1 MESGVAFLLQE
12 SRKSGRPIRVMNPV
26 CFQEGDLSM
35 DIRQQRKEDAEERRM
50 RAKYEY
56 PFKQELAD
64 ARRERDYYKR
74 LISENNHV
82 FASSEHFKKLK
93 ENLEEEKGNY
103 EKTIASL
110 KRTNETWKKERENLQ
125 FRFDAIKNRLK
136 WAEEVIEKLV
146 KQRDDLRRNGCKD
159 SPVAP
164 HVIDLTPMVE
174 TAAYNTELIQKNKF
188 LEGKLH
194 EIVTAYNRLVFLTR
208 EKLGANAPTQTEVDG
223 QNK

>member
-1 MESGVAFLLQE
+1 
-12 SRKSGRPIRVMNPV
+12 
-26 CFQEGDLSM
+26 M

-74 LISENNHV
+74 LISENKHV
-82 FASSEHFKKLK
+82 FASSEHFEKLK
-93 ENLEEEKGNY
+93 ENLEEEKVNY
-103 EKTIASL
+103 EKTISSL
-110 KRTNETWKKERENLQ
+110 RRTNETWKKEHGNLQ

-146 KQRDDLRRNGCKD
+146 KQRDSKGENPSKNK
-159 SPVAP
+159 V
-164 HVIDLTPMVE
+164 VDLTPMVE

-208 EKLGANAPTQTEVDG
+208 EKLGANAPTQAEVD
-223 QNK
+223 NKL